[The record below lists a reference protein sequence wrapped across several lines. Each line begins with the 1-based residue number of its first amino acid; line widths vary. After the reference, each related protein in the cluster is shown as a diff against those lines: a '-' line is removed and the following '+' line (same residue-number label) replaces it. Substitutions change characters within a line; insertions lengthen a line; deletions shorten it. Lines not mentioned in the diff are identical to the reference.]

1 MELSQKLKELRKEQ
15 GLTQLELAK
24 KLFVSR
30 QAITGWEAG
39 VSHS

>member
-24 KLFVSR
+24 SCLCPGR
-30 QAITGWEAG
+30 P
-39 VSHS
+39 